1 MDEKLFKA
9 YELYLLER
17 TRLTTAKQEASKSY
31 DRTILTFS
39 GGAIALSITFLEKIA
54 PQPDA
59 KGLLYTSWSLLA
71 VAMMS
76 TLYSLLATQR
86 ACEQEISDLEKR
98 YEDIVGVSNEEET
111 TVPPASELTIFGVS
125 WRWLRAFAAMFRDR
139 VVSFADVVAW
149 LNRLAGVFF
158 FAGVLFFAW
167 FALENWVNAKPEVKD
182 VSRRQQLEQPARRQA
197 APAKRP

>member
-1 MDEKLFKA
+1 VDEKLFKA

-98 YEDIVGVSNEEET
+98 YEEIVGVSNDEET
-111 TVPPASELTIFGVS
+111 
-125 WRWLRAFAAMFRDR
+125 
-139 VVSFADVVAW
+139 
-149 LNRLAGVFF
+149 AGVGCERSRPCFATESSLSRMSLRGLIGSRACSFSLEFF
-158 FAGVLFFAW
+158 SSPGLRW
-167 FALENWVNAKPEVKD
+167 KIGSMQ
-182 VSRRQQLEQPARRQA
+182 SRR
-197 APAKRP
+197 

>member
-1 MDEKLFKA
+1 MDENLFKA

-17 TRLTTAKQEASKSY
+17 TRLTSAKQEAAKSY

-54 PQPDA
+54 PHADA

-86 ACEQEISDLEKR
+86 ACEQQISDLEKR
-98 YEDIVGVSNEEET
+98 YEEIVGVSNEEEKSA
-111 TVPPASELTIFGVS
+111 PAASDLTIFGVS
-125 WRWLRAFAAMFRDR
+125 WRWLRKFAAMFRDR
-139 VVSFADVVAW
+139 VVSFATVVAW
-149 LNRLAGVFF
+149 LNRLAGFFF

-167 FALENWVNAKPEVKD
+167 FALENWVNAKPEVND
-182 VSRRQQLEQPARRQA
+182 VGRQQLQQPARRQA
-197 APAKRP
+197 APAKGP

>member
-98 YEDIVGVSNEEET
+98 YEDIVGVSTDEET
-111 TVPPASELTIFGVS
+111 TAPAASDLTIFGVS
-125 WRWLRAFAAMFRDR
+125 WRWLRTFAAMFRNPA
-139 VVSFADVVAW
+139 VSFADVVAW
-149 LNRLAGVFF
+149 LNRLAGFFF

-167 FALENWVNAKPEVKD
+167 FALENWINAKPEVKD
-182 VSRRQQLEQPARRQA
+182 VSGRQQLEQPARRQA